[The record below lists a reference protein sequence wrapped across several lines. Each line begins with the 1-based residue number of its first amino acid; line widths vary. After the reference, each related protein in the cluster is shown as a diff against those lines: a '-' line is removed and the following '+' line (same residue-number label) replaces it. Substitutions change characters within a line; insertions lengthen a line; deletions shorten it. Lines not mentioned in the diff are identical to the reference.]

1 MEDSTSRERA
11 LTKSCKD
18 CQVDRVCRGIGGE
31 RKNIKKVTVSQ
42 KEEIWEGDRV
52 AERTH
57 AATTDGK
64 GARADGKGVKA
75 A

>member
-1 MEDSTSRERA
+1 MK
-11 LTKSCKD
+11 KS
-18 CQVDRVCRGIGGE
+18 DR
-31 RKNIKKVTVSQ
+31 VSQ
-42 KEEIWEGDRV
+42 KGEIWEGDRV
-52 AERTH
+52 AKRTH

>member
-1 MEDSTSRERA
+1 MEGNGKST
-11 LTKSCKD
+11 
-18 CQVDRVCRGIGGE
+18 
-31 RKNIKKVTVSQ
+31 NIKKVTVSE
-42 KEEIWEGDRV
+42 KEEIGECDRV
-52 AERTH
+52 AKRTH